1 MCLEPLHLRDGTQ
14 ARCRKCWQC
23 KRDRIDGWVGRCI
36 AESRTSVQ
44 SIFITLTY
52 GRDEEGNQSHE
63 RSAILTYSDVQKFVK
78 NMRKRGLKFRYIVVG
93 EIGSKKGRTH
103 WHIICFFEE
112 KLPETQKDFGR
123 NSWHRAKRDVPVD
136 VPQLYYTRYNNPL
149 WPHGFSQWDPL
160 HYGYEKGGVR
170 YACKYIN
177 KDVDDPEAQSKL
189 AMSTQPPIGAE
200 YFARLAKQMVQ
211 EHVAPQDPYYSF
223 PNHARRWNGQ
233 VIMFKLEGR
242 SSELFRENYILEW
255 RGLPKPWGMQGPPV
269 YTGRPWHYPS
279 SEYVEEHEDALNAEA
294 LEIDHEFRQWYDA
307 YREKVKQRGFEQWLK
322 DETEIA
328 EKKDQYFLTRRAWLQ
343 ALSNRAIVHV
353 GIVHPLFVMW
363 DHASPN
369 LGRWKKSKTDK
380 RIWLQSLMR

>member
-36 AESRTSVQ
+36 AESRTSAQ
-44 SIFITLTY
+44 AIFITLTY
-52 GRDEEGNQSHE
+52 GRDENGNESHE
-63 RSAILTYSDVQKFVK
+63 RSSILTYTDVQKFIK
-78 NMRKRGLKFRYIVVG
+78 NMRKRGIRFRYIVVG
-93 EIGSKKGRTH
+93 EVGSKKGRTH
-103 WHIICFFEE
+103 WHIIIFLKE

-123 NSWHRAKRDVPVD
+123 NSWHREKRDSPVE

-189 AMSTQPPIGAE
+189 AMSTQPPIGSE
-200 YFARLAKQMVQ
+200 YFARMAKRLV
-211 EHVAPQDPYYSF
+211 EEGVAPQDPYYSF
-223 PNHARRWNGQ
+223 PNHARRWNGG

-255 RGLPKPWGMQGPPV
+255 RGLPKPWGMHGPPV
-269 YTGRPWHYPS
+269 NTGRPWHFPS
-279 SEYVEEHEDALNAEA
+279 SDYVEEHEDKLNSEM
-294 LEIDHEFRQWYDA
+294 LDNDEDFVLWYKE
-307 YREKVKQRGFEQWLK
+307 YKRCRK
-322 DETEIA
+322 DETKIGEVK
-328 EKKDQYFLTRRAWLQ
+328 EQTFLTRKEWLQ
-343 ALSNRAIVHV
+343 ALSNRVRVHV
-353 GIVHPLFVMW
+353 GILHPLFVLW
-363 DHASPN
+363 LHGSAAT
-369 LGRWKKSKTDK
+369 GRYKKAKLQKQSSGPAV
-380 RIWLQSLMR
+380 WLKSQSS